1 MTTVK
6 AQGISK
12 YEGTAWILVMDRNE
26 GRKTNKIQKKC
37 TERTNMEEKKLHKK
51 HIIEMGKNKIQLK
64 KPPQNHPHF
73 IYFHKKDCLCIPSL
87 GDLQNTILKIV
98 LLSQFNKTVTF

>member
-26 GRKTNKIQKKC
+26 GRKTNKIQKKS

-64 KPPQNHPHF
+64 KP
-73 IYFHKKDCLCIPSL
+73 HK
-87 GDLQNTILKIV
+87 TILTLFISTKKSAYAY
-98 LLSQFNKTVTF
+98 LH

>member
-12 YEGTAWILVMDRNE
+12 YEGTAWILIMDRNE
-26 GRKTNKIQKKC
+26 GRKTNKIQKKS

-51 HIIEMGKNKIQLK
+51 HIVERGKNKIQLK
-64 KPPQNHPHF
+64 KKPQ
-73 IYFHKKDCLCIPSL
+73 
-87 GDLQNTILKIV
+87 TILT
-98 LLSQFNKTVTF
+98 LSIATKRLPTHTFTRGSAKHYF